1 MDWENNGG
9 KIIFLGVFLL
19 LEYAKKGENIAELQV
34 GVEVMRK
41 HLLFT
46 NPRCEL
52 TRFVAFVTDS
62 TFVNAKRFQMFA
74 EMEMSSANR

>member
-1 MDWENNGG
+1 
-9 KIIFLGVFLL
+9 
-19 LEYAKKGENIAELQV
+19 
-34 GVEVMRK
+34 MRK
-41 HLLFT
+41 HLQFT